1 MIAIPDF
8 GPGAMENWGLVTF
21 RMTTIL
27 YNPKET
33 SSESKEHVAT
43 VIAHE
48 LAHQVRKCHSLTT
61 CTNYYVNH

>member
-1 MIAIPDF
+1 
-8 GPGAMENWGLVTF
+8 MENWGLVTF

-27 YNPKET
+27 YNPQET

-48 LAHQVRKCHSLTT
+48 LAHQVCLVFRTFYLLIL
-61 CTNYYVNH
+61 TNYL